1 MANVVSLRASLTVQF
16 DTTVGGNTNLVTTP
30 VTLLANRQFDV
41 VDFNINVV
49 AGNSDNNF
57 LNSLNTTRLTIDT
70 VTAAGAVTALGTVTT
85 STSNASNP
93 PAANAVGSWRRPQ
106 VSTIAGAAAT
116 VTDALTKDAFVLTG
130 SSLRISAA
138 ANGTGVAT
146 TIAALGTL
154 RILPGDRYGA
164 TVATDYYPNN
174 SAALRFY

>member
-1 MANVVSLRASLTVQF
+1 MANTVSVRASLTVQF

-49 AGNSDNNF
+49 AGNSDNNTAA
-57 LNSLNTTRLTIDT
+57 SGNTTRLTIDSI
-70 VTAAGAVTALGTVTT
+70 TAAGAVTPLGTVTT
-85 STSNASNP
+85 STSGASNP

-106 VSTIAGAAAT
+106 VSVIAGAAAT
-116 VTDALTKDAFVLTG
+116 VTDALIANALVPTG

-154 RILPGDRYGA
+154 RILPGDRYG
-164 TVATDYYPNN
+164 TTLVTDYYPNN
-174 SAALRFY
+174 SAALRA